1 MKYNRLSFLSVLT
14 IMGMFP
20 MFGNAAI
27 RVGNAA
33 RNNAQ
38 GYQQVNTQRY
48 QAENAA
54 QMQQIQSQQQPAEL
68 PINVANQQLAQQIQS
83 GDANAGVGIED
94 LERCSMIYPN
104 GQFEWAHPTIGMQAG
119 GPATC
124 TAVVEL
130 RALIPSDGQE
140 YTVLA
145 RANLAAGDSFECNAF
160 NFPQAALM
168 DALETIEVPADAEP
182 SKDDVIA
189 VMNEEQKQNAALKII
204 SGAVLGG
211 LGGNAA
217 GKNEVGKDGILGG
230 GKDKITG
237 TLIGAVGGAGLMAAS
252 TYSGKVAGDM
262 ILSTGVNAAAG
273 AVIGNMV
280 TSGDSVLRIDDCT
293 DLNGGET
300 KCLYGY
306 LEKEDSSYNSQTNKT
321 FFVNVHNTSQY
332 MACESDTNNTYK
344 NCEQKIIS
352 GGYVD
357 GYQNAQSDNKGISAT
372 PVYLTISEVIN
383 KYKSDG
389 LPDAEHYCYSNGK
402 MEFSDKFAECID
414 TTTQNNQYVLVKN
427 VTVIE
432 SRLPAM
438 IVGVEDSAFGYKKKD
453 WGELKSK
460 LKSKQIVKRG
470 ANGKAEEFTTA
481 DNITPDLA
489 RFDPM
494 YVSTESG
501 GVIDLDNK
509 ARMKGTLTGAGI
521 GGAAGAFTAYQG
533 TQSEIDE
540 RWVTAVRAY
549 KDSLQKFY
557 CGTGQRFLSFYNDMT
572 VIPNQN

>member
-54 QMQQIQSQQQPAEL
+54 QMQQIQSQQQPTEL

-83 GDANAGVGIED
+83 GDANAGVGVED

-104 GQFEWAHPTIGMQAG
+104 GQFEWARPTIGMRAG

-160 NFPQAALM
+160 NFPQGALM

-280 TSGDSVLRIDDCT
+280 TSGDSVLRIDGCT
-293 DLNGGET
+293 DLDGNET
-300 KCLYGY
+300 TCLYGY
-306 LEKEDSSYNSQTNKT
+306 LEKKDSAFSTENYEI
-321 FFVNVHNTSQY
+321 FVNANQPSRYLVCKEKKGCT
-332 MACESDTNNTYK
+332 
-344 NCEQKIIS
+344 QKTVS

-357 GYQNAQSDNKGISAT
+357 GYQNVESDQTDSLGNKLKMT
-372 PVYLTISEVIN
+372 VSEVVIAKKDEEN
-383 KYKSDG
+383 WAKAKK
-389 LPDAEHYCYSNGK
+389 YCYKNSK
-402 MEFSDKFAECID
+402 MEFVNDFTSCSDDANKD
-414 TTTQNNQYVLVKN
+414 YQYLLVKEA
-427 VTVIE
+427 TVIE

-438 IVGVEDSAFGYKKKD
+438 IVGVEDSTFGYKKKD
-453 WGELKSK
+453 WNELKSK
-460 LKSKQIVKRG
+460 LNGKQILKRG
-470 ANGKAEEFTTA
+470 ANGKAEDFTEKEKEGGISL
-481 DNITPDLA
+481 DN
-489 RFDPM
+489 FDPM
-494 YVSTESG
+494 YVSAESG

>member
-54 QMQQIQSQQQPAEL
+54 QMQQIQSQQQPTEL
-68 PINVANQQLAQQIQS
+68 PINVVNQQLAQQIQS
-83 GDANAGVGIED
+83 GDANAGVGVED

-104 GQFEWAHPTIGMQAG
+104 GQFEWARPTIGMQAG

-160 NFPQAALM
+160 NFPQGALM

-182 SKDDVIA
+182 SKEDVIA

-280 TSGDSVLRIDDCT
+280 TSGDSVLRIDGCT
-293 DLNGGET
+293 DLDGNET
-300 KCLYGY
+300 TCLYGY
-306 LEKEDSSYNSQTNKT
+306 LEKKDSNFNTT
-321 FFVNVHNTSQY
+321 GHEIFVNANQPSRYLVCKEKKDCT
-332 MACESDTNNTYK
+332 
-344 NCEQKIIS
+344 QKTVS
-352 GGYVD
+352 GGYVA
-357 GYQNAQSDNKGISAT
+357 GYPNVESDQHDSLGNKLKMT
-372 PVYLTISEVIN
+372 VSEVVN
-383 KYKSDG
+383 AKKEEKWEK
-389 LPDAEHYCYSNGK
+389 ATKYCYKNNL
-402 MEFSDKFAECID
+402 MESVNDFTSCSSDENK
-414 TTTQNNQYVLVKN
+414 NNQYLLVKEA
-427 VTVIE
+427 TVIE

-460 LKSKQIVKRG
+460 LQGKPIVKRG
-470 ANGKAEEFTTA
+470 ANGKAEDFTEKEKEGGISL
-481 DNITPDLA
+481 DN
-489 RFDPM
+489 FDPM
-494 YVSTESG
+494 YVSAESG

>member
-54 QMQQIQSQQQPAEL
+54 QMQQIQSQQQPTEL
-68 PINVANQQLAQQIQS
+68 PINVVNQQLAQQIQS
-83 GDANAGVGIED
+83 GDASAGVGVED

-104 GQFEWAHPTIGMQAG
+104 GQFEWARPTIGMRAG

-160 NFPQAALM
+160 NFPQGALM

-230 GKDKITG
+230 GKDKITS

-280 TSGDSVLRIDDCT
+280 SSGDSVLRIDGCT
-293 DLNGGET
+293 DLDGNET
-300 KCLYGY
+300 TCLYGY
-306 LEKEDSSYNSQTNKT
+306 LEKKDSAFDTGGHEIY
-321 FFVNVHNTSQY
+321 VNANQPSRYLV
-332 MACESDTNNTYK
+332 CKNNTG
-344 NCEQKIIS
+344 CTQKTVS
-352 GGYVD
+352 GGYVA
-357 GYQNAQSDNKGISAT
+357 GYPNEESDQHDSLGNKLKMT
-372 PVYLTISEVIN
+372 VSEVVKAKEN
-383 KYKSDG
+383 DKWS
-389 LPDAEHYCYSNGK
+389 DAEKYCYKNNV
-402 MEFSDKFAECID
+402 MESVNDFTSCSSDENKE
-414 TTTQNNQYVLVKN
+414 NRYLLVKEA
-427 VTVIE
+427 TVIE

-438 IVGVEDSAFGYKKKD
+438 IVGVEDSTFGYKKKD
-453 WGELKSK
+453 WDDLKSK
-460 LKSKQIVKRG
+460 LQGKQIVKRG
-470 ANGKAEEFTTA
+470 ANGKAEKFTDA
-481 DNITPDLA
+481 DKVDTPALDN
-489 RFDPM
+489 FDPM
-494 YVSTESG
+494 YVSAESG